1 MFAPMSRDPLSLF
14 GPLSDVCIRDEYDA
28 DEKSMVV
35 DGVILGVLGV
45 MSSVLTTYLLSLA
58 GILV

>member
-1 MFAPMSRDPLSLF
+1 MSRDPMSLF
-14 GPLSDVCIRDEYDA
+14 GPLTQVCIRDEYA
-28 DEKSMVV
+28 PDEKGVLREGVV
-35 DGVILGVLGV
+35 LGVLGV